1 MMPLAGKHITE
12 WKFAS
17 REGIVPVRS
26 GTGRTRMD
34 PTSHSHTRCRVPM
47 KWKPTKKIP
56 RKTMTTERKSEKM
69 VISMQVPNL
78 RNVTHSCSFVACL
91 GGWRVFFFFLSWR
104 KWLYCLM
111 SFSSP
116 AFAPQI
122 APNCPFAASVC
133 FELGTQWETKSSIV
147 STAFV
152 RASFIAAES
161 LEFCNR
167 MLGGGRKN
175 SDHNPYPPVW
185 HHEWWRG
192 WSYNFQFNMLIESQ
206 SCSVAFLYCFTVLFC
221 SQRTRNIVL
230 YGWKYSFPLLPVVV
244 TIIVRSIAAPGGT

>member
-47 KWKPTKKIP
+47 KWKPTKKNP
-56 RKTMTTERKSEKM
+56 QKNYDDGTEEWKNGNFNASTKP
-69 VISMQVPNL
+69 QKCDTL
-78 RNVTHSCSFVACL
+78 LFVCGL
-91 GGWRVFFFFLSWR
+91 PWWVESFFFLSWR

-175 SDHNPYPPVW
+175 SDHNPCPPVW

-206 SCSVAFLYCFTVLFC
+206 SCSVAFL
-221 SQRTRNIVL
+221 
-230 YGWKYSFPLLPVVV
+230 
-244 TIIVRSIAAPGGT
+244 